1 VALNARGGPGIVL
14 ASVALDAGIIR
25 EGFYTSLVM
34 LALIASVLAG
44 SWLQATLRR
53 GAGDLLDDDERRPQQ
68 LPRPA

>member
-1 VALNARGGPGIVL
+1 VL
-14 ASVALDAGIIR
+14 ASVALGAGIIR